1 MRNGTRVRNTTPP
14 APARRKILL
23 CVEPS
28 SAQQA
33 LVRRI
38 AEAHHLRFYGCQS
51 ECDAMAALSS
61 GQKFA
66 VMVIAHQLD
75 QGDSLQVI
83 ETARLS
89 PHHATLP
96 IAFLMGDRKPLL
108 AQNAMNAGATEV
120 FLRPEHEE
128 LMRFV
133 GECSA
138 ATSEKRYGG
147 KVLLIEDSESHAQ
160 YVQHLCEALGM
171 TVDIVADV
179 GSAEKLYRQNNYQ
192 LIIVDVVLKDTKSG
206 ISFVR
211 EIRQAHEARQPVL
224 VMSSFD
230 DVPRRLMAMKS
241 GADDFINKPFT
252 PEEFVWRA
260 KKIMER
266 HAEQDFAFHGDSPG
280 PATPTDVLLA
290 QLSRRES
297 EIFQMLI
304 AGKSDRAIASELGI
318 SFWTVRGHI
327 QHIFTKTGAINR
339 RELMSRFIRVSRK
352 K

>member
-1 MRNGTRVRNTTPP
+1 MPKTAAKLRNTMS
-14 APARRKILL
+14 APTKTLL
-23 CVEPS
+23 CLEPS
-28 SAQQA
+28 TAQQA

-38 AEAHHLRFYGCQS
+38 AEAHQLKFYGCQNES
-51 ECDAMAALSS
+51 DAMAALAS
-61 GQKFA
+61 GQKFS
-66 VMVIAHQLD
+66 VMVVAHQLD
-75 QGDSLQVI
+75 QGDSLLVI

-96 IAFLMGDRKPLL
+96 IAFLMGDRKPWL

-120 FLRPEHEE
+120 FLRTEHEA
-128 LMRFV
+128 LMNFV

-138 ATSEKRYGG
+138 ATSEIRYGG
-147 KVLLIEDSESHAQ
+147 KVLLLEDSESHAQ

-171 TVDIVADV
+171 TVDIAADV
-179 GSAEKLYRQNNYQ
+179 SSAEKLYKANAYQ

-211 EIRQAHEARQPVL
+211 DLRQARESRQPIL

-241 GADDFINKPFT
+241 GADDFISKPFT

-266 HAEQDFAFHGDSPG
+266 HADQDMNPPTDNHG
-280 PATPTDVLLA
+280 PAATTDALLS
-290 QLSRRES
+290 QLSRREL
-297 EIFQMLI
+297 EIFQLII
-304 AGKSDRAIASELGI
+304 AGKSDRTIATDLGI

-327 QHIFTKTGAINR
+327 QHIFNKTGAINR
-339 RELMSRFIRVSRK
+339 RELMSRFIPASRK